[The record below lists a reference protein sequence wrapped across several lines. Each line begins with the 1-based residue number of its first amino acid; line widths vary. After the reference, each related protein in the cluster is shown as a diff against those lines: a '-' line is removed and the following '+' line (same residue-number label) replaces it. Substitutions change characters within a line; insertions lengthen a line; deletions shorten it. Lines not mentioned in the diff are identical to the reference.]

1 MAIIQIKDFS
11 FSYVEESKKA
21 LDHINIEIEE
31 GSFNVLC
38 GLTGSG
44 KTTLLNQLKPQV
56 RPNGKRSGEIL
67 YEGIALER
75 VNEEKIVQEIGLV
88 FQDPEMQMVTEQV
101 IHELAFALENM
112 EYPASEM
119 QKRIGEMVSFFG
131 FSHLLYKSVEELS
144 GGEKQIVNLAAVLVL
159 RPKVLILD
167 EPLAQLDPV
176 MAENFLHMLRRI
188 NEEMGMTIILS
199 EHRFELLLGMADQVI
214 ILEKGKIK
222 FKGNSREICNKIYED
237 EVFRCF
243 VPSISRLYL
252 RYENQCVPLTVK
264 EAKRWAKQYKWEIRD
279 NLEDNIDL
287 EQQEHEVLFA
297 CKDIYFS
304 YHRNE
309 EEILKHISFEIRQ
322 GDYTILV
329 GANGCGKSTLLKVIA
344 GIYQPQRGK
353 MFLQGKSLKKYGQR
367 AWAGFIGYL
376 AQNPKLY
383 FNEETVEKVI
393 ESGKR
398 SLDQVDEAYIRELL
412 EMFRLQDK
420 LVSHPYDLSGGEQQ
434 RLALIL
440 VLMKK
445 PRLLLLDEPTKG
457 MDPYNKTILAEH
469 LKKLH
474 QDGITILMVTHDL
487 EFAAQYGKQG
497 MMLFD
502 GDLTGNMPMKQLLS
516 ENFFYTT
523 PISKVMRSIVEQ
535 PIICEEEVWRNA

>member
-21 LDHINIEIEE
+21 LDQINLEIEE

-67 YEGIALER
+67 YEGAHLEQ

-88 FQDPEMQMVTEQV
+88 FQDPEMQIVTEQV

-112 EYPASEM
+112 AYPVAEM

-222 FKGNSREICNKIYED
+222 FKGDSREICHKIYED
-237 EVFRCF
+237 EVFRSF
-243 VPSISRLYL
+243 VPSVSKLYL
-252 RYENQCVPLTVK
+252 KYENECVPLTVK
-264 EAKRWAKQYKWEIRD
+264 EAKRWAKQYKWEVKAMPETNMI
-279 NLEDNIDL
+279 
-287 EQQEHEVLFA
+287 EQEQETLLT
-297 CKDIYFS
+297 CKDLYFS

-309 EEILKHISFEIRQ
+309 EDILKHVSFEIKQ

-344 GIYQPQRGK
+344 GVYEPQRGK
-353 MFLQGKSLKKYGQR
+353 ILLQGKSRKKYGQK
-367 AWAGFIGYL
+367 AWTEFIGYL

-398 SLDQVDEAYIRELL
+398 PLDQVDEAYIRELL

-420 LVSHPYDLSGGEQQ
+420 LASHPYDLSGGEQQ

-474 QDGITILMVTHDL
+474 QSGITILMVTHDL

-523 PISKVMRSIVEQ
+523 PISKVMRGIVEQ
-535 PIICEEEVWRNA
+535 PVICEEEVSKNA